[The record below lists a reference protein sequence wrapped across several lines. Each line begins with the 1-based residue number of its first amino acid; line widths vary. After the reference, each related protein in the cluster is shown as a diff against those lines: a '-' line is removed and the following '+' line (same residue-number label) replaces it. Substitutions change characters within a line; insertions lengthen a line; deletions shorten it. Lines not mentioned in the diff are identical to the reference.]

1 MAQRPAQQH
10 RRSFDWDGGLSGD
23 NRAEGGRSRLFGL
36 DDETKEILKSSAP
49 RLLLLF
55 FLAAMNTLRPVG
67 LVRLIKRSLMP
78 ALLTGLLAGSVA
90 PCLAAEPVELALR
103 KPAHASRIVLDLS
116 KRQITLMRG
125 EQQLGAWPVAIGDP
139 KTPTPKGEFAILNKK
154 VNQTYVTHKSG
165 QRRELRGPGSPI
177 GDRCMAFHRNGRGEF
192 GIHGTAWPHWVQIR
206 AAVSLGCVRMLNSHI
221 RQLFDAVDVGTRL
234 EIRS

>member
-1 MAQRPAQQH
+1 
-10 RRSFDWDGGLSGD
+10 
-23 NRAEGGRSRLFGL
+23 
-36 DDETKEILKSSAP
+36 
-49 RLLLLF
+49 
-55 FLAAMNTLRPVG
+55 MNALRPVG
-67 LVRLIKRSLMP
+67 LVRLVKWSLMP
-78 ALLTGLLAGSVA
+78 ALLAGSVA

-103 KPAHASRIVLDLS
+103 QPAHASRIVLDLS

-154 VNQTYVTHKSG
+154 VNPIYVTHKSG
-165 QRRELRGPGSPI
+165 QRRELRGPSSPI
-177 GDRCMAFHRNGRGEF
+177 GDRYMAFHRNGRGEF